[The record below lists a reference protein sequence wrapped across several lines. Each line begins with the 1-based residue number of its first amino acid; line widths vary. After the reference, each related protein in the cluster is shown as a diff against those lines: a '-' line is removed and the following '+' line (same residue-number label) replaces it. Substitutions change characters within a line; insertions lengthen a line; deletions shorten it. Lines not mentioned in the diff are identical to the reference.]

1 MHERRLG
8 HCKAASRLVLLS
20 PQLEDL
26 FQFDPKKGP
35 FIVLPVPAWVN
46 VKQFSS
52 GSRPGTHEYQ
62 SDVSGHS
69 CMRTTFKV
77 GHCVC
82 RDTPTARGC
91 ENCKRDEGRSLG
103 AGDQGPAPNHCELL
117 ALRALV
123 GERRR
128 KRREV
133 KTCPGEI
140 WRDERKRT
148 IDDVP
153 KSIGRCR
160 NRGKVVAPGIS
171 LGGALKPGP
180 SGIRLGGGVNPEQA
194 LCGTR
199 ELSLQC

>member
-82 RDTPTARGC
+82 REYT
-91 ENCKRDEGRSLG
+91 N
-103 AGDQGPAPNHCELL
+103 
-117 ALRALV
+117 
-123 GERRR
+123 R
-128 KRREV
+128 KGGV
-133 KTCPGEI
+133 KTVREM
-140 WRDERKRT
+140 RE
-148 IDDVP
+148 
-153 KSIGRCR
+153 
-160 NRGKVVAPGIS
+160 
-171 LGGALKPGP
+171 GP
-180 SGIRLGGGVNPEQA
+180 SEPAIRG
-194 LCGTR
+194 R
-199 ELSLQC
+199 LQTTASCWR